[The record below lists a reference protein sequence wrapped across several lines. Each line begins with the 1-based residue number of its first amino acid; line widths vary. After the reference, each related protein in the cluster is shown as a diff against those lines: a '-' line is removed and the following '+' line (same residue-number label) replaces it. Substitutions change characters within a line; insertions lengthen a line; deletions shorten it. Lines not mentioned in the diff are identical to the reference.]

1 MLTPLTQTALAVLND
16 ISCGEASPRN
26 KQCAFSPNTL
36 ADVLSKLE
44 LYGLIRLLPGKSREN
59 ILSYELTCPPDKITL
74 LNVLEAI
81 GEHLNC
87 NHEVYEEMYYR
98 YGIAARKLGVINRMT
113 RLYLA
118 EIKLTDL

>member
-16 ISCGEASPRN
+16 ISCRELSPCTT
-26 KQCAFSPNTL
+26 QYSLFSDTV
-36 ADVLSKLE
+36 ADVLVKLE
-44 LYGLIRLLPGKSREN
+44 AYGLIRLLPGQSPEDV
-59 ILSYELTCPPDKITL
+59 LSYELTCPAGEITL
-74 LNVLEAI
+74 LNVLEAT

-98 YGIAARKLGVINRMT
+98 YGIAARKLGVVNRMT